1 VSGPTVEGLIE
12 IDRCQT
18 RAEAELRASALIL
31 AGIECSLIRIGDAFG
46 IYVEGTDVGRA
57 RKQLALYESANTLVN
72 PATRGIRKSKHGLL
86 GSILYVTVL
95 VAFFLAHQL
104 DAFSIGW
111 LAEGASEAGLI
122 VEGAWWR
129 TITSLTLHAE
139 FGHLLGNLVFG
150 VVTGHLV
157 AQCFGSGLAWFLIL
171 LAGSLGN
178 GFSAF
183 IHSPEH
189 TAIGAS
195 TGLFGALG
203 ILSGYSHGSKFAPR
217 RHGLRRWVPIAA
229 GITLLAFLGFGGE
242 NTDVL
247 GHIMGFGVGV
257 AIGLVLARAP
267 QRFTRTVRIQRNSG
281 VLACG
286 LVSLAWLLALFY

>member
-1 VSGPTVEGLIE
+1 MKGLIE
-12 IDRCQT
+12 IDRCKT
-18 RAEAELRASALIL
+18 RAEAELRASALLL
-31 AGIECSLIRIGDAFG
+31 AGIKCSLVRIGDAFG
-46 IYVEGTDVGRA
+46 IYVEETNVGRA
-57 RKQLALYESANTLVN
+57 SEQLAIYKSAFTLVN
-72 PATRGIRKSKHGLL
+72 PATRGILKSKHGLL
-86 GSILYVTVL
+86 GSILYAMVL

-104 DAFSIGW
+104 GAFSIEW
-111 LAEGASEAGLI
+111 LAKGSSQAGLV

-150 VVTGHLV
+150 VVTGYFL
-157 AQCFGSGLAWFLIL
+157 AQCFGSGLAWFLIV

-178 GFSAF
+178 GLNAF
-183 IHSPEH
+183 IHLPEH

-203 ILSGYSHGSKFAPR
+203 ILSGYSHGSNFAPWR
-217 RHGLRRWVPIAA
+217 NGLRRWVPIAA
-229 GITLLAFLGFGGE
+229 GITLLAILGFGGE

-247 GHIMGFGVGV
+247 GHVAGFGVGV

-267 QRFTRTVRIQRNSG
+267 QRLTRRVHIQRNSG

-286 LVSLAWLLALFY
+286 LVSLAWLFALLH

>member
-1 VSGPTVEGLIE
+1 VKGLIE

-18 RAEAELRASALIL
+18 RAEAELRASALMV
-31 AGIECSLIRIGDAFG
+31 GGVQCSLVPIGDAFG
-46 IYVEGTDVGRA
+46 IYVEEVNVGRA
-57 RKQLALYESANTLVN
+57 CEQLAIYKSAFTLVN
-72 PATRGIRKSKHGLL
+72 PATRGIRKVKHGLL
-86 GSILYVTVL
+86 GSILYVVVL

-104 DAFSIGW
+104 GAFSIDW
-111 LAEGASEAGLI
+111 LAKGSSQAGVI

-139 FGHLLGNLVFG
+139 FGHLLGNLIFG
-150 VVTGHLV
+150 VVAGYFV
-157 AQCFGSGLAWFLIL
+157 AQCFGSGLAWFLIV

-178 GFSAF
+178 GLNAF
-183 IHSPEH
+183 IHFPEH

-203 ILSGYSHGSKFAPR
+203 ILSGYSHGSNFAPW

-229 GITLLAFLGFGGE
+229 GITLLSFLGFGGE

-267 QRFTRTVRIQRNSG
+267 PSLNGTIHIQRNST

-286 LVSLAWLLALFY
+286 LVSLAWLLALLD